1 MPVIPALRE
10 DRGVRSPWPV
20 SATQGNYDQPGLHEI
35 ASKVTRQMEKESS
48 EREKAGLLPPR
59 LSSILSPEGKSV
71 TPQSLPFLL
80 QEDLQIWN

>member
-20 SATQGNYDQPGLHEI
+20 SATQGNHDQPGLHEI

-48 EREKAGLLPPR
+48 ERER
-59 LSSILSPEGKSV
+59 ESRV
-71 TPQSLPFLL
+71 TASEAKFYTFP
-80 QEDLQIWN
+80 